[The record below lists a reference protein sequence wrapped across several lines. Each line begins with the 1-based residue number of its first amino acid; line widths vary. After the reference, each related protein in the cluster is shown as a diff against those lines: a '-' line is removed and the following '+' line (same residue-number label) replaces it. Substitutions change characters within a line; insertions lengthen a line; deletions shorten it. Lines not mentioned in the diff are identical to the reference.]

1 MSPTDPPPQQ
11 APTTRADRWLWAVRL
26 FKTRS
31 LAAAA
36 CSKGQVSISGRTLKP
51 SSPIR
56 LGHVIQI
63 RASQLTRTVEVIA
76 TLERRVAAKEV
87 PTYCLDLTAPEAYEI
102 AAQSRRERHE
112 SGPSMGTKPDK
123 HQRRQLDRMLGLE
136 PPYLPGNSSNGMP

>member
-1 MSPTDPPPQQ
+1 MSQKDPAPQQ

-51 SSPIR
+51 SSAIR
-56 LGHVIQI
+56 RGHVIQV
-63 RASQLTRTVEVIA
+63 RADQLTRIVEVIA
-76 TLERRVAAKEV
+76 TLERRVSAREV
-87 PTYCLDLTAPEAYEI
+87 PTYCLDLTAPEAYEK
-102 AAQSRRERHE
+102 AAQARQAKRE
-112 SGPSMGTKPDK
+112 SSPAMGTKPDK

-136 PPYLPGNSSNGMP
+136 PPC